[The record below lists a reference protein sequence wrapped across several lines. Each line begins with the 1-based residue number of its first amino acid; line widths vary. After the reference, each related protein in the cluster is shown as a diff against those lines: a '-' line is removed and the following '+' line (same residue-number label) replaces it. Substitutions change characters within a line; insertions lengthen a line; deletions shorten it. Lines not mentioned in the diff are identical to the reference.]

1 MQPLQMMINR
11 IINSNPQA
19 MQLYNELKT
28 KSPAELEQYARNAA
42 QSRGV
47 DLKQFLGGFGIN
59 I

>member
-1 MQPLQMMINR
+1 MQPLQMMINK

-19 MQLYNELKT
+19 MQLYNDLKG

-42 QSRGV
+42 QSRGI
-47 DLKQFLGGFGIN
+47 DLKQFLNGYGIN

>member
-1 MQPLQMMINR
+1 MQPLQLMINK

-19 MQLYNELKT
+19 MQLYNTLKDKT
-28 KSPAELEQYARNAA
+28 PAELEQFARNAA

-47 DLKQFLGGFGIN
+47 DLKQFLGNYGIN